1 MTYEGNWYSNVF
13 GRPDDLSF
21 VIRAKLEGHENLVD
35 ITFLYMPKGKRH
47 VQLVR
52 KSMSMVTFRLPMK
65 AFEIT
70 DSRAKE
76 RLIGRIFTKI
86 ERGSEVFTS

>member
-21 VIRAKLEGHENLVD
+21 VLKAELEGHENLVY
-35 ITFLYMPKGKRH
+35 ITFLYLPKGQRH
-47 VQLVR
+47 VQLVK
-52 KSMSMVTFRLPMK
+52 KSMPIVTFRLSMK

-70 DSRAKE
+70 DSKAKE
-76 RLIGRIFTKI
+76 RLISRIFTKI
-86 ERGSEVFTS
+86 ELGKEVFTS